1 MLTTLLYCFN
11 AVAPVFVIIA
21 LGRLLAAKGGL
32 PEEFFA
38 KLNRLVYLFL
48 IPAVLFEGV
57 YEADLYSCFD
67 GKLIVFLCSGAVIL
81 FLICSV
87 IAARLYPDRAIAGS
101 FLQGCC
107 KSNYNLLAI
116 PILGNLLGEAGMGSI
131 MMAAPFLA
139 FLYNLLGV
147 LAFYRFGHGQNGKT
161 GLRRVGQI
169 LWGVVKNPAI
179 LGVLLA
185 LPFPLLRIRLPL
197 LLERSIG
204 YIADMG
210 TPVALVCIGAVLNL
224 EKLRRCWKPALLSAV
239 VKVVIS
245 TVAAV
250 ALAVALGFRGHALAI
265 ITVAF
270 AAPTAANSHATAQ
283 ELGGDGDTAA
293 SNVLLTTVLA
303 LITIVI
309 FMTILLRNGLV

>member
-11 AVAPVFVIIA
+11 AVAPVFVIIG
-21 LGRLLAAKGGL
+21 LGRLLAAKGKL
-32 PEEFFA
+32 PEDFFA

-67 GKLIVFLCSGAVIL
+67 GKLILFLCVGATLL

-87 IAARLYPDRAIAGS
+87 LAARLYGDKAVAGS

-147 LAFYRFGHGQNGKT
+147 LAFYRFGCGKDGKT
-161 GLRRVGQI
+161 GLRRAWQI
-169 LWGVVKNPAI
+169 FCGVIKNPAI

-239 VKVVIS
+239 IKVVIS
-245 TVAAV
+245 TVIAV
-250 ALAVALGFRGHALAI
+250 ILAVLMGFRGHALAI

-293 SNVLLTTVLA
+293 SNVLLTTALA
-303 LITIVI
+303 LFTIVI
-309 FMTILLRNGLV
+309 FMTVLLRLGLV

>member
-1 MLTTLLYCFN
+1 MLSTLLYCFN

-21 LGRLLAAKGGL
+21 IGRLLAAKGDL
-32 PEEFFA
+32 KDEFFA

-67 GKLIVFLCSGAVIL
+67 GKLILFLCVGAAVL

-87 IAARLYPDRAIAGS
+87 LAARLYPDKRIAGS

-147 LAFYRFGHGQNGKT
+147 LAFYRFGYGENGKT
-161 GLRRVGQI
+161 GLRRAGQI

-224 EKLRRCWKPALLSAV
+224 EKLRRCWRPALLSAV
-239 VKVVIS
+239 IKVVIS
-245 TVAAV
+245 TLLAEI
-250 ALAVALGFRGHALAI
+250 LAVAMGFRGHALAI

-293 SNVLLTTVLA
+293 SNVLLTTVLS
-303 LITIVI
+303 LLTIVVL
-309 FMTILLRNGLV
+309 MTVLLRMGLV